1 MGERSQKYS
10 IEELNEHG
18 HGWRVDVQHD
28 KAIPNLVSFDM
39 VYMMEGEDTEQ
50 DIGVLMT
57 PKVAFRLASL
67 LNQTASDVQR
77 GDDDNAEYG
86 W

>member
-1 MGERSQKYS
+1 MSERSQKYTL
-10 IEELNEHG
+10 EELNEHG
-18 HGWRVDVQHD
+18 HGWRVSVQKD
-28 KAIPNLVSFDM
+28 PALPDFVSFDM

-57 PKVAFRLASL
+57 PKAAYRLANL
-67 LNQTASDVQR
+67 LNQTASDVNNGE
-77 GDDDNAEYG
+77 GDG